1 VAQYGADTV
10 RAYLMFFAR
19 WDLGAPWNSQGIEG
33 SARWLRRLWALF
45 INPPEQSNA
54 SPQVLRDLRR
64 KLHQTVRQVSDD
76 FEKLEFNTI
85 VSALMELLND
95 MLKAREEGAQGTPEW
110 QEAQDIY
117 LRMMAPICPHFAE
130 EVWQR
135 MGKPYSIHQQPFP
148 TFDPQAAAEEQI
160 TLVVQVNGKLRDRIT
175 APANISDEAAKK
187 LALDSEVIQ
196 SYLAGKPPRK
206 VILVPGRLV
215 NIVV

>member
-1 VAQYGADTV
+1 
-10 RAYLMFFAR
+10 
-19 WDLGAPWNSQGIEG
+19 
-33 SARWLRRLWALF
+33 
-45 INPPEQSNA
+45 
-54 SPQVLRDLRR
+54 
-64 KLHQTVRQVSDD
+64 
-76 FEKLEFNTI
+76 
-85 VSALMELLND
+85 
-95 MLKAREEGAQGTPEW
+95 
-110 QEAQDIY
+110 
-117 LRMMAPICPHFAE
+117 
-130 EVWQR
+130 